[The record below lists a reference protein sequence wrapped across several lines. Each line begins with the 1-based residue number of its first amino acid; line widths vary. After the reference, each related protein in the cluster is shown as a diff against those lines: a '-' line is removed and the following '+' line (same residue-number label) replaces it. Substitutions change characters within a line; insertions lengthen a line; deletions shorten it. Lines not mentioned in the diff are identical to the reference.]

1 MGTLYLVAT
10 PIGNLED
17 ISLRAMRVLKEVSL
31 IAAEDTRRTR
41 KLLSHYDIH
50 TPLTSYHEH
59 NKRAKLGYL
68 LKQLA
73 EGDVAVVS
81 EAGTP
86 GMSDPGYELVV
97 ACIERGVAVV
107 AVPGAS
113 VLPAAVV
120 VSGLPTSRFLF
131 LGFLSRREGERKR
144 VLVEVALLPYTLVA
158 LEAPHRLRRTL
169 VLMREVLGERRM
181 ALCRELTK
189 YHEEVFRGTPST
201 ALERFTEPL
210 GEFTLVIEG
219 APAGRV
225 DMAAV
230 EVELGRLKG
239 QGLTARDAL
248 AEMSGVSGLSRRE
261 LYRLWLKLKA

>member
-1 MGTLYLVAT
+1 
-10 PIGNLED
+10 
-17 ISLRAMRVLKEVSL
+17 MRVLKEVGL

-41 KLLSHYDIH
+41 NLLSYYDIH

-59 NKRAKLGYL
+59 NKRSKLGYL

-73 EGDVAVVS
+73 ERDVAVVS

-120 VSGLPTSRFLF
+120 VSGLPTARFLF
-131 LGFLSRREGERKR
+131 LGFLPRREGERKR
-144 VLVEVALLPYTLVA
+144 LLVEVAPLPYTLVA

-189 YHEEVFRGTPST
+189 FHEEVFRGTPST
-201 ALERFTEPL
+201 ALKRFTEPL

-219 APAGRV
+219 ATAERP
-225 DMAAV
+225 DIAAV
-230 EVELGRLKG
+230 EAELKRLKA

-248 AEMSGVSGLSRRE
+248 AELSGVWGLSRRE